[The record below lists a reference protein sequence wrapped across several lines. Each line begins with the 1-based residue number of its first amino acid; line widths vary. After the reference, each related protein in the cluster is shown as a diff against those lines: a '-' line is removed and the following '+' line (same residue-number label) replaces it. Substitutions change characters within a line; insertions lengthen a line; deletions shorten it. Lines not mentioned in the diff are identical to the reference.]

1 MKAMVRI
8 IMVAAIGILFL
19 ASTAFAALLE
29 GNPPFSGFLG
39 DPSVYQQLK
48 PGPKDG
54 AKLRWIKEGTDF
66 AKYKKF
72 MVDSV
77 VFYISEQS
85 DFKGVDPELTKELSD
100 AFNAEMVAAFKGKY
114 EIVSEPGPDVA
125 RIRVAITNIKQS
137 RPVIS
142 AVTSVVPVGLA
153 VNIVK
158 KGVTGGWTGSG
169 ETCGEIQILDSTTN
183 EVIGT
188 AVDQQKAAFTERFT
202 RYGSAKDAFKFWSE
216 RLVKFIDD
224 AKRYQY

>member
-1 MKAMVRI
+1 MKAVARI

-19 ASTAFAALLE
+19 ASTAFAALSE

-54 AKLRWIKEGTDF
+54 AKLRWLKEGTDF
-66 AKYKKF
+66 AKYNKF

-77 VFYISEQS
+77 IFYISEQS
-85 DFKGVDPELTKELSD
+85 DFKGVDPELTKELAD
-100 AFNAEMVAAFKGKY
+100 AFNAAMVSAFKDKY

-125 RIRVAITNIKQS
+125 RIRFAITNIKQS

-142 AVTSVVPVGLA
+142 AVTSVQPVGLA
-153 VNIVK
+153 ISVVK
-158 KGVTGGWTGSG
+158 KGVTGGWAGSG
-169 ETCGEIQILDSTTN
+169 ETCGEVQILDSTTN

-188 AVDQQKAAFTERFT
+188 AVDQQKAAFIERFT
-202 RYGSAKDAFKFWSE
+202 RYGSAKDAFKFWAE

-224 AKRYQY
+224 TKRYQH